1 MVKKKKQSNKNLKII
16 LFSLGGIVLLATILF
31 FVLNIQDNT
40 PKYVG
45 DFTISS
51 EDSSFFEVRFGFF
64 DEDKEYVKTHGSG
77 NLNIVND
84 ENEEVFSVDFD
95 FNETDFKTYTNMFS
109 NSEILSATFSL
120 GKEDITK
127 TKESYGTGYL
137 SVSLEDGTYFETLET
152 SIYGLPTYS
161 IEELSDMKEQEYN
174 KEKTEI
180 NKEINSGNFNI
191 QFLTSGFFT
200 EESWLGTEEYYRIDM
215 RVKNTGNEK
224 DTLSMSDFVIITPN
238 GYQYE
243 RSYGGTLSTSYES
256 YYPGITKEG
265 YVLFEGVPK
274 GESYTLA
281 YSMGYNENWEPI
293 YYTLKI

>member
-1 MVKKKKQSNKNLKII
+1 MAKKKKSNKNLKII
-16 LFSLGGIVLLATILF
+16 LFSLGGIILLAIGLF
-31 FVLNIQDNT
+31 FILNIKDNT
-40 PKYVG
+40 PQYVG
-45 DFTISS
+45 DFTITS
-51 EDSSFFEVRFGFF
+51 EDSNFFEVRFGFF
-64 DEDKEYVKTHGSG
+64 NEEKEYVKTSG
-77 NLNIVND
+77 NGNLKIIND
-84 ENEEVFSVDFD
+84 ENEEVFNMDFD

-127 TKESYGTGYL
+127 TKETSGTGHL
-137 SVSLEDGTYFETLET
+137 SISLEDGTYFETLET

-161 IEELSDMKEQEYN
+161 TEELSEMKEQEYSQ
-174 KEKTEI
+174 EKIEI
-180 NKEINSGNFNI
+180 NKEITSGKFKI
-191 QFLTSGFFT
+191 QFLSSGFFI
-200 EESWLGTEEYYRIDM
+200 EESWLGSEEYYRIDM
-215 RVKNTGNEK
+215 KVQNTGNEK
-224 DTLSMSDFVIITPN
+224 DTLSMSDLAIITPN

-243 RSYGGTLSTSYES
+243 RSYGGTLDTSYDS

-281 YSMGYNENWEPI
+281 YTMGYDENWEPI